1 MRRGQ
6 EEDDNAENDRV
17 VIIVKARKM
26 INLIKMKLNMLI
38 FRDIFSVL
46 GEEEMTMINFIV
58 SRLMK

>member
-26 INLIKMKLNMLI
+26 INLIKMKLNMLT
-38 FRDIFSVL
+38 FRDIFSA
-46 GEEEMTMINFIV
+46 GEEEMAKINFIV